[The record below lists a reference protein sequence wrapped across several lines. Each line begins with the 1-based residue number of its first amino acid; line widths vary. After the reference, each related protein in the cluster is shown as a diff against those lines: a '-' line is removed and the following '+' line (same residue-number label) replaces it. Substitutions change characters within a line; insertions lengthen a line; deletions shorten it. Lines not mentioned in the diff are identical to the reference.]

1 MNKAESARL
10 ASGLEELGYAP
21 APTPE
26 QADIVVVNS
35 CVVRQSAE
43 DRVVHRVNSLR
54 ELKAARPDVLL
65 ALTGC
70 IVDSDRNSLNR
81 RFPHVDFFMEP
92 AHFEPLLRAA
102 GERAPAPS
110 LAPASAPGPTAF
122 ITIIEGCDNFCSYCI
137 VPYRRGREQSR
148 SLADIRAEVLEL
160 VRCGVREVTLLGQN
174 VDSYGHDL
182 LDRPDLADLLREL
195 NPIDGLCR
203 IRFLTSHPKDMSQN
217 LIDAVASLDKVCEY
231 VSLPAQSGDD
241 DILRAMGRG
250 YDAQQYRDLVR
261 RIRKAVPSAAISTD
275 IIVGFPGEM
284 DVQFGRTLQLIS
296 DMEFDTVHVA
306 AYSPRP
312 GTAASRELRDNVPA
326 QEKRQRLREVE
337 ALQRD
342 ISARINTRML
352 GTTAE
357 VLAERR
363 AKGKW
368 EGRTRTNKLVFF
380 DGEEDFTGELTRVR
394 IDNASPWYLQGEVI
408 GRTVAPES

>member
-1 MNKAESARL
+1 MNKADSARL
-10 ASGLEELGYAP
+10 AGGLEGLCYAP

-26 QADIVVVNS
+26 EADIVVVNS

-54 ELKAARPDVLL
+54 ELKTARPDALL

-70 IVDSDRNSLNR
+70 IVDSDHDRLKR
-81 RFPHVDFFMEP
+81 RFPHVDFFLEP
-92 AHFEPLLRAA
+92 ANFEPLLRVA
-102 GERAPAPS
+102 GERAPAAS

-122 ITIIEGCDNFCSYCI
+122 VTVIEGCDNFCSYCI

-148 SLADIRAEVLEL
+148 PVADIRAEVVEL
-160 VRCGVREVTLLGQN
+160 VKRGVKEVTLLGQN

-182 LDRPDLADLLREL
+182 PDRPDLADLLREL
-195 NPIDGLCR
+195 DPIDGLRR
-203 IRFLTSHPKDMSQN
+203 IRFLTSHPKDMSQK
-217 LIDAVASLDKVCEY
+217 LIDAVAYLDKVCEY
-231 VSLPAQSGDD
+231 VSLPVQSGDD

-250 YDAQQYRDLVR
+250 YEVDHFRDLVR

-275 IIVGFPGEM
+275 IIVGFPGET
-284 DVQFGRTLQLIS
+284 DAQFRRTLQLVS
-296 DMEFDTVHVA
+296 EMEFDTVHVA

-312 GTAASRELRDNVPA
+312 GTAASRELRDNIPA

-342 ISARINTRML
+342 ISAKINARML

-357 VLAERR
+357 VLVERR

-380 DGEEDFTGELTRVR
+380 DSEGEFTGELTRVR
-394 IDNASPWYLQGEVI
+394 IENASPWYLQGEVVS
-408 GRTVAPES
+408 GTAATES